1 MTQDQ
6 TNMIE
11 QADIRELKMIDG
23 SSIIAEILAEDGD
36 NILLYDPM
44 QIILEHSTA
53 MFIPW
58 FTTMA
63 DRYVQVNKSK
73 TVANATCTFDV
84 KHMYL
89 QAIVRNKVKKVMEQS
104 QDDMDFYDDIETPE
118 VVH

>member
-1 MTQDQ
+1 MTNNHSDLIA
-6 TNMIE
+6 N
-11 QADIRELKMIDG
+11 ADVRELKMIDG
-23 SSIIAEILAEDGD
+23 SSVIAEILAEDGD

-84 KHMYL
+84 KTMYF
-89 QAIVRNKVKKVMEQS
+89 QALMRNKVKKVMEQTTEHLE
-104 QDDMDFYDDIETPE
+104 FYEDTETPD